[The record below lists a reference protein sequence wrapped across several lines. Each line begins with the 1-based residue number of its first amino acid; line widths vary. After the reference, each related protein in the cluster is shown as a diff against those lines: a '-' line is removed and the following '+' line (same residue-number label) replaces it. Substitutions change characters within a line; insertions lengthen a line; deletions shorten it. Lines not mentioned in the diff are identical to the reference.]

1 MIGYHQI
8 LEDMKKYILILTG
21 VFCLFA
27 IPAFAKTN
35 TLRLG
40 APQAIKKS
48 GNLGVGVG
56 AGTLATGLSLKYF
69 LSDDTSVQGNLGF
82 SRGCVGCGRRGGR
95 YYNESVAASVDF
107 LLERGPI
114 AGDEKLSLD
123 WEIGAGA
130 GLGLTDSTITVAAA
144 GVIGLQLNI
153 HALPID
159 IVVEFRPGAVVVPEV
174 YLNLVDFTGHV
185 RYYF

>member
-1 MIGYHQI
+1 
-8 LEDMKKYILILTG
+8 MKKRIALLVG
-21 VFCLFA
+21 LFLLFA
-27 IPAFAKTN
+27 TPTFAQN
-35 TLRLG
+35 RGLG
-40 APQAIKKS
+40 YPPRAIKKA
-48 GNLGVGVG
+48 GNLGIGVG

-69 LSDDTSVQGNLGF
+69 LSDFTSVQANVGF
-82 SRGCVGCGRRGGR
+82 SRGCFGCGRFGGR
-95 YYNESVAASVDF
+95 YYSESVAASVDF

-114 AGDEKLSLD
+114 VGDNKLSLD

-130 GLGLTDSTITVAAA
+130 GVGLSDRNVAIAAA

-159 IVVEFRPGAVVVPEV
+159 VVLEFRPGVVLVPEF